1 MPSRADVGTIAVPEP
16 GVASRAQQLW
26 IVGAVLH
33 GIGLLC
39 MLLLAWRLFLPRQ
52 DRTVTATVAATGML
66 DQSVLAL
73 LRAPR
78 DTIDVTLDGI
88 PDARTRAILRALR
101 GSGHTLRLAAPK
113 ALAAVAVSAEQEWR
127 ASGGTRLQVVSSD
140 PARQVVADAA
150 GLIDSIGIDSTGVA
164 TRAGPLQGALQVGR
178 AAASPLASTAPIEA
192 RVLVLGAATWESR
205 FLIAALEESGWPV
218 DAAMV
223 LSPKVT
229 IMQGPARL
237 PSRARHAIVVL
248 LPGAPASAVAL
259 LPAFVRSGGGLVIV
273 GGAARAAGLA
283 SVRAGAPGSTLS
295 GEAGAEASDQPRHGL
310 DLVPITVL
318 ADGSVPLES
327 RDGRVALAARRLG
340 AGRVIQVGYD
350 NSWLWRMGG
359 NDESPVAHRRWWTAL
374 LSGIVSQRAPVS
386 AVVTTPEHDTLD
398 AAPLAALARDLGLPE
413 IRAASTVRSPSPS
426 AVSALD
432 PRWLLTLALIT
443 LVSSWALRRW
453 RGLA

>member
-1 MPSRADVGTIAVPEP
+1 VQGTASTAQPLRIA
-16 GVASRAQQLW
+16 G
-26 IVGAVLH
+26 GVLH
-33 GIGLLC
+33 GIGVLC
-39 MLLLAWRLFLPRQ
+39 MVLLAWRLFLPPQNRA
-52 DRTVTATVAATGML
+52 VTATVAATGTL
-66 DQSVLAL
+66 DQSVLDL

-78 DTIDVTLDGI
+78 ETIDVTLDGI
-88 PDARTRAILRALR
+88 PDARTRAMLRAVR
-101 GSGHTLRLAAPK
+101 ASGHTLRIAAPT

-140 PARQVVADAA
+140 TVRQVVSDAA
-150 GLIDSIGIDSTGVA
+150 GLIDSIAIVSTGLM
-164 TRAGPLQGALQVGR
+164 TRAGPLQGALRVGR
-178 AAASPLASTAPIEA
+178 AAASPLASTAPVEA

-205 FLIAALEESGWPV
+205 FLIAAIEESGWPV
-218 DAAMV
+218 DAAV
-223 LSPKVT
+223 SLSPRVT
-229 IMQGPARL
+229 ITQGAARL
-237 PSRARHAIVVL
+237 PLRARHAIVVI

-273 GGAARAAGLA
+273 GEAARASGLA
-283 SVRAGAPGSTLS
+283 SVRAGAPGITLS
-295 GEAGAEASDQPRHGL
+295 GEAGAEASDEPRHGL

-327 RDGRVALAARRLG
+327 RDGRVAVAARRLG

-374 LSGIVSQRAPVS
+374 LSGIVSQRAPASRV
-386 AVVTTPEHDTLD
+386 AITPQYDTLD
-398 AAPLAALARDLGLPE
+398 AAPLSALTRDLGLPA
-413 IRAASTVRSPSPS
+413 IRTAS
-426 AVSALD
+426 AVPAPSQSSVAALD
-432 PRWLLTLALIT
+432 PRWLLTLALVS